1 MILSDNP
8 LGLSCGMVCPV
19 SELCVGGCNLAG
31 TEEGAINI
39 NGLQVR
45 LFFTFKLTAISNTLA
60 KYLPEWA

>member
-1 MILSDNP
+1 M
-8 LGLSCGMVCPV
+8 GLSCGMVCPV

-45 LFFTFKLTAISNTLA
+45 CFFFLFGSQALCACSNA
-60 KYLPEWA
+60 